1 MERWTKPREA
11 VSAFLFELPIFKH
24 ADGKRVSIV
33 WEGVDLDKMK
43 AMLSGPEGLAAE
55 AEDTVIHPSKS
66 TSRSVGAIE
75 GPRHRR
81 RLLVRGWRDRL
92 DVSRVD

>member
-1 MERWTKPREA
+1 MTA
-11 VSAFLFELPIFKH
+11 VVATHAVGDMDKWNDGQNRAKLFPHFCSSYRIFKH

-55 AEDTVIHPSKS
+55 AEDTMIHP
-66 TSRSVGAIE
+66 IE
-75 GPRHRR
+75 
-81 RLLVRGWRDRL
+81 VYVE
-92 DVSRVD
+92 VSGGN